1 MNKMYVPYEYPAICI
16 PRAVGTIHEDEI
28 RNAFQE
34 SGLGDSYKVVIKPK
48 NFVLQEWEQ
57 IRGSSTIPIP
67 ISIPRVDDNIAHPDN
82 ITHPDD
88 NTISYNNIYVYFKK
102 WNTENPVIKGYRD
115 KLINGKTVKIVYES
129 IPTPI
134 FWRCV
139 AAKFKS
145 DDNKK

>member
-1 MNKMYVPYEYPAICI
+1 MYEYPAICI
-16 PRAVGTIHEDEI
+16 PRAVGAIHEDEI

-34 SGLGDSYKVVIKPK
+34 SGLGDISKIVIKPK
-48 NFVLQEWEQ
+48 NFILQDWEQ
-57 IRGSSTIPIP
+57 IHTLPPTTSPTSPPTTPTN
-67 ISIPRVDDNIAHPDN
+67 SHDNRDQN
-82 ITHPDD
+82 VV
-88 NTISYNNIYVYFKK
+88 SYNNIYVYFKK
-102 WNTENPVIKGYRD
+102 WNTDNPIIKGYRD

-145 DDNKK
+145 DDNKNK